1 MVTFHSFVF
10 EGKYL
15 IITYNNVIYVL
26 FNSYMFFYL
35 RVTQS
40 QASISFVRTE
50 VNYKKKSRLILII
63 KFRIYHFACTHLFE
77 TAASSAFSASARNT
91 ATNLGTYEGTFEGTE
106 QHVAGGRNWTV
117 IVRTVPQWGV
127 PILTRVSYSRL
138 VPYVHLYFTVSSS
151 VRLTRLPEDFNVHP
165 QHEAS
170 TTSRSSR
177 SPWLIDQGEM
187 LCLSKT

>member
-1 MVTFHSFVF
+1 
-10 EGKYL
+10 
-15 IITYNNVIYVL
+15 
-26 FNSYMFFYL
+26 MFFYL

-40 QASISFVRTE
+40 QASKYSYIMYAILSFVRTE

-77 TAASSAFSASARNT
+77 TAASSASSAFSASARNT